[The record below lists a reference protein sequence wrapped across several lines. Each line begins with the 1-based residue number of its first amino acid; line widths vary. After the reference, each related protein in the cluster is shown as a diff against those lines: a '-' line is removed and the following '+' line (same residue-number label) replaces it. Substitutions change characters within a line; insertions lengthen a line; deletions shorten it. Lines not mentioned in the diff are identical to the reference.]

1 MFLAGGSL
9 AMIAPAADHPGL
21 AIYKEHCGRCHGETG
36 GGTKEVHEP
45 LVGDRSVNQLAAYID
60 ETMPEDDP
68 STVTGEA
75 ARQVAEYI
83 HGAFYSAVARDR
95 NRPARVELSRLTV
108 RQHQNTVA
116 DLIASFRGRGPGVDG
131 RRGLQAEYFQG
142 RDFDRGED
150 LVYEQ
155 IDPRVNFHFGVE
167 GPDPE
172 RFQPNR
178 FAIRWTGSVVPPET
192 GFYEFVVRTE
202 HSAKLVLNTAWHEPP
217 LIDAYVKSGDE
228 TESRASIFLLG
239 GRAYPLKLEFSKA
252 NQGVDNTKHE
262 PLANA
267 SIELLWK
274 PPHGLLEPVPDRCL
288 IPHGAPPVFV
298 LETPFPPDDKSIGY
312 ERGTTIS
319 QEWYDATTAAAVETA
334 DYCVE
339 QAEHLAGTRRD
350 APDRA
355 DKLRRFAKKFAERA
369 FRRPLSPE
377 LAALVIDRPF
387 ADAPDLDAAL
397 ERSLLLTLGSP
408 RFLYREADA
417 VAGTTDPFETA
428 ARLSF
433 GLWDSIPDQPL
444 WDAAAKN
451 LLATPEQ
458 VRNQA
463 ERMVQDRRT
472 RAKVRDFLFGWL
484 RVDLGPEITKD
495 AKEFSAFSPEVA
507 ADLRTSLELFLDDV
521 VWRSGDF
528 RRLFTDDE
536 VYVNGRLAPLYGATL
551 PPDEPFRRVR
561 LDDGRR
567 GGLLSHPYMM
577 SVLSY
582 ASATSPI
589 HRGVFLARSV
599 LGNTLKPPQEA
610 ITPLAPDQHPDLTT
624 RERVTLQTK
633 AVACQT
639 CHTMINPLGFALEEF
654 DAIGRYRDRELRSGS
669 AKPIDPAGS
678 YLPREGDEARFRGAR
693 ELAAYVAT
701 SRDAQEAFVQ
711 SLFHSLVKQPA
722 RAWGPDTLE
731 RLRQSFVA
739 SGFSIPN
746 LLVDIMT
753 VAALPPKL
761 EVAKLAPP
769 ETSP

>member
-274 PPHGLLEPVPDRCL
+274 PPHGLLEPVPERCL

-536 VYVNGRLAPLYGATL
+536 VYVNGRLA
-551 PPDEPFRRVR
+551 
-561 LDDGRR
+561 
-567 GGLLSHPYMM
+567 
-577 SVLSY
+577 
-582 ASATSPI
+582 
-589 HRGVFLARSV
+589 
-599 LGNTLKPPQEA
+599 
-610 ITPLAPDQHPDLTT
+610 
-624 RERVTLQTK
+624 
-633 AVACQT
+633 
-639 CHTMINPLGFALEEF
+639 
-654 DAIGRYRDRELRSGS
+654 
-669 AKPIDPAGS
+669 
-678 YLPREGDEARFRGAR
+678 
-693 ELAAYVAT
+693 
-701 SRDAQEAFVQ
+701 
-711 SLFHSLVKQPA
+711 
-722 RAWGPDTLE
+722 
-731 RLRQSFVA
+731 
-739 SGFSIPN
+739 
-746 LLVDIMT
+746 
-753 VAALPPKL
+753 
-761 EVAKLAPP
+761 
-769 ETSP
+769 